1 MRCSYGNGV
10 NSKIL
15 GEVSPTTM
23 RSNGLH
29 IPVDKIPSKMRLLM
43 GSHTKL
49 NANAQEEKQHNERFI
64 HNKRTRKKTN
74 ANIKKKMILVD
85 RQAISA
91 EIQPNI
97 RAMAASA
104 NTGNPPSPPVTPQ
117 NKKTV
122 RKEHSLLVR
131 SQRSLSIATQDED
144 GCISALTFCLAPFAN
159 IPTLFPH
166 YHSAMEDDSSF
177 IGSER

>member
-1 MRCSYGNGV
+1 MFVWKWGKLKDLGGSESHNNEIQRPSHPSRQ
-10 NSKIL
+10 NSKQDAIADA
-15 GEVSPTTM
+15 
-23 RSNGLH
+23 
-29 IPVDKIPSKMRLLM
+29 IPHEAERERPK
-43 GSHTKL
+43 
-49 NANAQEEKQHNERFI
+49 EKQHNERFI

-159 IPTLFPH
+159 LPTLFPH